1 MTTTTA
7 DPRLAS
13 LTESHWTE
21 VSAGERFAFGA
32 NWSAFLRLVDE
43 PRIRTAVQSLTEM
56 LSVNDLRG
64 RRFIDVG
71 SGSGLFSLAA
81 HRLGAEVHSFDYD
94 PASVA
99 CTTELR
105 RRFARGQPAWVA
117 EAGSVLDIDYI
128 ASLGQY
134 DVVYS
139 WGVLHHTGAMW
150 AACDQVTKLVAPGGQ
165 LFIALYNDQG
175 ARSSRWRRVKQF
187 YCSGRLP
194 RALVLASYVPYVV
207 TRNFVAD
214 LLWGRNPVRRYRDY
228 REARGMSMMHD
239 WIDWLGGFPFEVAKP
254 EEVFEF
260 YRARGFELM
269 RLRTCGG
276 SVGCNEYV
284 FRRLTP
290 ERGE

>member
-1 MTTTTA
+1 MTTTMA
-7 DPRLAS
+7 DPHLAS
-13 LTESHWTE
+13 LGEGHSAE
-21 VSAGERFAFGA
+21 VAAGERFAFGE

-43 PRIRTAVQSLTEM
+43 ARIATATQSLIEM
-56 LSVNDLRG
+56 LSLDDLRD

-94 PASVA
+94 PTSVA
-99 CTTELR
+99 CTAELR
-105 RRFARGQPAWVA
+105 RRFADPRRRWVA
-117 EAGSVLDIDYI
+117 EPGSVLDASYI

-150 AACDQVTKLVAPGGQ
+150 AACENLTSLVAPGGL

-175 ARSSRWRRVKQF
+175 ERSRRWRRVKQF
-187 YCSGRLP
+187 YCSGALARW
-194 RALVLASYVPYVV
+194 LVLAAYVPYVV

-214 LLWGRNPVRRYRDY
+214 LIWGRNPVRRYRGY
-228 REARGMSMMHD
+228 RQARGMSMLHD
-239 WIDWLGGFPFEVAKP
+239 WVDWLGGFPFEVAKP

-260 YRARGFELM
+260 YRVRGFELM

-284 FRRLTP
+284 FQRRAPT
-290 ERGE
+290 RGE

>member
-1 MTTTTA
+1 MTTTMA

-13 LTESHWTE
+13 IRESHSTE

-43 PRIRTAVQSLTEM
+43 RRIATAVQSLVDM
-56 LSVNDLRG
+56 LAVADLRG
-64 RRFIDVG
+64 RRFIDAG

-99 CTTELR
+99 CTAELR
-105 RRFARGQPAWVA
+105 RRFARTRQAWTA
-117 EAGSVLDIDYI
+117 EAGSVLDTDYI
-128 ASLGQY
+128 GSLGHF

-150 AACDQVTKLVAPGGQ
+150 AACDNVTSLVAPGGL

-175 ARSSRWRRVKQF
+175 ARSTRWRRVKQF
-187 YCSGRLP
+187 YCSGPLARG
-194 RALVLASYVPYVV
+194 LVLASYVPYVV
-207 TRNFVAD
+207 TRNFMAD
-214 LLWGRNPVRRYRDY
+214 LLWGRNPIRRYRDY
-228 REARGMSMMHD
+228 REARGMSIVHD

-260 YRARGFELM
+260 YSARGFELV

-276 SVGCNEYV
+276 SVGCNEFV
-284 FRRLTP
+284 FRRRTP
-290 ERGE
+290 GRGE